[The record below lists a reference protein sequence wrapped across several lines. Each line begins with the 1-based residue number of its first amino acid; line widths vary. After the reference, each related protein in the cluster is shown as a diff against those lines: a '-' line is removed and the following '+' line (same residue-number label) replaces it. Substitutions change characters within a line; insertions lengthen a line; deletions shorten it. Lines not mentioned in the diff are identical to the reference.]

1 MRTNQRLTAILLVL
15 LLGATVYGLIHTT
28 ESTTVLPTDGKGKLS
43 ATAQT
48 PVVYQSPL
56 RTAQKLVQ
64 LADTPEEQALSREAI
79 RLADHELDLVYESAR
94 RDVEAHPPVLSP
106 EAKEF
111 QSRLE
116 KAQSLQKADQALA
129 AQLTA
134 EVAKASSSKKDALDD
149 KLNEVKAQIE
159 SDEDEVDDAAQDL
172 KRAGGDAKGRIEE
185 IEQEHE
191 AVSNEVD
198 K

>member
-1 MRTNQRLTAILLVL
+1 MKNTQNIAALVL
-15 LLGATVYGLIHTT
+15 VALLGAVVYGLFRT
-28 ESTTVLPTDGKGKLS
+28 EQPANGGSLKMVVGVQS
-43 ATAQT
+43 AR
-48 PVVYQSPL
+48 VDQSPL
-56 RTAQKLVQ
+56 RTAQKLVP

-94 RDVEAHPPVLSP
+94 RDAEAHPPVLSP

-111 QSRLE
+111 QARLE
-116 KAQSLQKADQALA
+116 KAQALQKADQALA

-185 IEQEHE
+185 IEQ
-191 AVSNEVD
+191 
-198 K
+198 